1 MFAYSVKKI
10 QVYSV
15 LKLCLKQERD
25 IAEFFLDTIVF
36 FHGENRAKR
45 QWYRKIDIC

>member
-1 MFAYSVKKI
+1 MFAYLVKNLH
-10 QVYSV
+10 VYSV

-36 FHGENRAKR
+36 FYEENRAR
-45 QWYRKIDIC
+45 R